1 MKYQLEDKPRAFPM
15 LMYGVQWF
23 SIAVPSLLIIG
34 SVVAVLQGRDIPAQI
49 MYMQKLF
56 AVCGLVMFVQVLWG
70 HKLPLIIGPASVLL
84 LGIVAGTGSDAAIY
98 SSIGIGG
105 ACVALLAFS
114 GGLGKIQK
122 IFTTRV
128 VVVIL
133 VLVAVTLS
141 PLILRLSMGET
152 GNSAGN
158 LVFSLLLALMML
170 LGNKWLPG
178 VWKSMVVLLGLVLGS
193 LAYFSFAGWPGSL
206 PALLPW
212 LQTGPLFLSSLL
224 WHPEFD
230 LPTLLAFFFSF
241 IALMI
246 NELGS
251 IQGVGAMLGAS
262 NMPERSKKGMGITGL
277 GNVMAG
283 FFGVIGPI
291 DYSMSPGVIAAT
303 QCASRYPLVL
313 TGLLLVLCSWVP
325 GIIGF
330 MSLIPAVV
338 MGAALLYVMTAQLA
352 ASLQMLVR
360 DKGIIDFY
368 SGVTVAFPVMLSIL
382 IAFLPPGVVAQIPAM
397 ARPIV
402 GNGFIM
408 GCMAVLFL
416 EHTLNRRH

>member
-1 MKYQLEDKPRAFPM
+1 MKYQLDDKPRAFPM
-15 LMYGVQWF
+15 LMYGLQWF

-34 SVVAVLQGRDIPAQI
+34 SVVAVLQGRDVPAQI

-70 HKLPLIIGPASVLL
+70 HRLPLIVGPASVLL
-84 LGIVAGTGSDAAIY
+84 LGIVAGTGSAAAIY
-98 SSIGIGG
+98 TAIAMGG
-105 ACVALLAFS
+105 ACIALLAFS

-122 IFTTRV
+122 IFTPRV

-141 PLILRLSMGET
+141 PLILRLSMGQT
-152 GNSAGN
+152 SNPAGN
-158 LVFSLLLALMML
+158 LVFALLLALMML
-170 LGNKWLPG
+170 LGNKWLNG

-193 LAYFSFAGWPGSL
+193 LVYFSLVGWPGGL
-206 PALLPW
+206 PALLP
-212 LQTGPLFLSSLL
+212 LAQTGELFFSSLV
-224 WHPEFD
+224 WQPEFD

-241 IALMI
+241 VALMI

-251 IQGVGAMLGAS
+251 IQGVGAMLGAG
-262 NMPERSKKGMGITGL
+262 NMAERGKKGMGITGL
-277 GNVMAG
+277 GNTLAG

-313 TGLLLVLCSWVP
+313 AGLLLVLCSLVP

-338 MGAALLYVMTAQLA
+338 MGAALLYVMSAQLA

-360 DKGIIDFY
+360 EKGVVDFY

-382 IAFLPPGVVAQIPAM
+382 IAFLPPVVVEHIPAM
-397 ARPIV
+397 ARPIL

-408 GCMAVLFL
+408 GCITVLFL
-416 EHTLNRRH
+416 EHTLNRQH

>member
-1 MKYQLEDKPRAFPM
+1 MKYQLDDKPRTFPM
-15 LMYGVQWF
+15 LMYGLQWF

-34 SVVAVLQGRDIPAQI
+34 NVVAVLQGRGVTDQI

-70 HKLPLIIGPASVLL
+70 HRLPLIVGPASVLL
-84 LGIVAGTGSDAAIY
+84 LGIVAGTGSEAAIY
-98 SSIGIGG
+98 TAIGIGG
-105 ACVALLAFS
+105 TCIALLAFS

-122 IFTTRV
+122 IFTTRI

-158 LVFSLLLALMML
+158 LAFALLLALIML
-170 LGNKWLPG
+170 LGNKWLAG

-193 LAYFSFAGWPGSL
+193 FAYFSLAGWPGSL
-206 PALLPW
+206 PAVLPW
-212 LQTGPLFLSSLL
+212 VQTGSLFLSSLV
-224 WHPEFD
+224 WRPEFD

-251 IQGVGAMLGAS
+251 IQGVGAILGA
-262 NMPERSKKGMGITGL
+262 NKMPERSKKGMGITGL
-277 GNVMAG
+277 GNMLAG
-283 FFGVIGPI
+283 FFGVIGQI

-313 TGLLLVLCSWVP
+313 AGLLLVLCSLVP
-325 GIIGF
+325 DMIGF

-338 MGAALLYVMTAQLA
+338 MGAALLYVMSAQLA

-360 DKGIIDFY
+360 EKGITDFY

-382 IAFLPPGVVAQIPAM
+382 IAFLPPEVVAQIPAI
-397 ARPIV
+397 ARPIL

-408 GCMAVLFL
+408 GCIAVLFL
-416 EHTLNRRH
+416 EHTLNRQH

>member
-1 MKYQLEDKPRAFPM
+1 MKYQLDDKPRPFPM
-15 LMYGVQWF
+15 LMYGLQWF

-34 SVVAVLQGRDIPAQI
+34 SVVAVLHGRDVPGQI

-70 HKLPLIIGPASVLL
+70 HRLPLIVGPASVLL
-84 LGIVAGTGSDAAIY
+84 LGIVAGTGSGNAIY
-98 SSIGIGG
+98 TAIGIGG

-114 GGLGKIQK
+114 GGLGKIQQV
-122 IFTTRV
+122 FTTRV

-141 PLILRLSMGET
+141 PLILHLAMGET
-152 GNSAGN
+152 GSPAVN
-158 LVFSLLLALMML
+158 LAFAILLAAMML
-170 LGNKWLPG
+170 LGNKWLAG
-178 VWKSMVVLLGLVLGS
+178 VWKSLVVLLGLVVGS
-193 LAYFSFAGWPGSL
+193 LAYFSLAGWPGSL
-206 PALLPW
+206 PAVLPW
-212 LQTGPLFLSSLL
+212 AETGTLFYASLV
-224 WHPEFD
+224 WRPEFD

-262 NMPERSKKGMGITGL
+262 NMPVRSKKGMGITGL
-277 GNVMAG
+277 GNILAG
-283 FFGVIGPI
+283 FFGVIGQI

-303 QCASRYPLVL
+303 RCASRYPLAL
-313 TGLLLVLCSWVP
+313 AGALLVLCALVP

-330 MSLIPAVV
+330 MSQIPLVV
-338 MGAALLYVMTAQLA
+338 MGAALLYVMSAQLA

-360 DKGIIDFY
+360 EKGIVDFY

-382 IAFLPPGVVAQIPAM
+382 IAFLPPVIVEQIPAI
-397 ARPIV
+397 ARPILA
-402 GNGFIM
+402 NGFIM
-408 GCMAVLFL
+408 GCIAVLFL
-416 EHTLNRRH
+416 EHTLNRQY